1 MEREVL
7 PIPDKHFAGLTTY
20 DAKDPD
26 TSFPP
31 IEPVRP
37 PQGAPNVLVV
47 LLDDVGF
54 GASSTFGGRDRHA
67 ERRPARRGRTEV
79 QPLPHHGAVLADPRG
94 AAQRPQP
101 PHGRHGRHHR
111 DRHLGP
117 GLLLAAPERLRA
129 ARRDPQAQ
137 RLLDRAVRQV
147 PRGPGV
153 GDEPDGPVRELADR
167 QRLRVLLRLHRR
179 RGAPVLPGDLRGDD
193 AGRAVGHARGGLPPH
208 GRHDRQGD
216 QLGPLPE
223 VADAR
228 QAVLRLLR
236 PGRDARA
243 APRPAG
249 LGGSLQGPLR
259 RRLGRAPRGDLRAP
273 EGARRDPGRRAADA
287 APRRD
292 PGVGRDARG
301 PQAGPAP
308 ADGGLRGLP
317 RVHRPPRRPPVRR
330 ARGPRGVRQ
339 HARLLHHRRQRR
351 LGGGHAERHVQR
363 DDQLQRRRRDRD
375 AGVHDGAARRL
386 RRAGL
391 LQPLR
396 GGLGARDGHA
406 LPVDEAGGFALR
418 RHPQRHRRPL
428 ARRASPRR
436 ARSGPSS
443 RT

>member
-1 MEREVL
+1 MARDAL
-7 PIPDKHFAGLTTY
+7 PVPDRHATGLTTY

-26 TSFPP
+26 TAFPP

-37 PQGAPNVLVV
+37 PAGAPNVLVV

-54 GASSTFGGRDRHA
+54 GASSAFGGVDRHA
-67 ERRPARRGRTEV
+67 ERRAAGRRRAEV
-79 QPLPHHGAVLADPRG
+79 QPLPHHGAVLADARG
-94 AAQRPQP
+94 AAERPQP
-101 PHGRHGRHHR
+101 PHRRHGRHHR
-111 DRHLGP
+111 DRDG
-117 GLLLAAPERLRA
+117 GARLLVAAPEPLRA
-129 ARRDPQAQ
+129 AGRDPQAQ
-137 RLLDRAVRQV
+137 RLLDGPVRQV

-179 RGAPVLPGDLRGDD
+179 RGAPVLPGALRGHD

-216 QLGPLPE
+216 RLGAPAE
-223 VADAR
+223 GADAR

-236 PGRDARA
+236 ARRDARP
-243 APRPAG
+243 APRAEG
-249 LGGSLQGPLR
+249 VGGQVQGALR
-259 RRLGRAPRGDLRAP
+259 RRLGRAARGHLRAP
-273 EGARRDPGRRAADA
+273 EGARRDPARRGADR

-292 PGVGRDARG
+292 PGLGGHAGG

-308 ADGGLRGLP
+308 PDGGLRGLP
-317 RVHRPPRRPPVRR
+317 RVHRPPRRPAARR

-339 HARLLHHRRQRR
+339 HARLLHHRRQRG

-375 AGVHDGAARRL
+375 ARVPDRAARRV

-396 GGLGARDGHA
+396 GRLGARDGHA
-406 LPVDEAGGFALR
+406 VPVDEAGRVALR
-418 RHPQRHRRPL
+418 RDPQRHD
-428 ARRASPRR
+428 RAAGPTGSPRA
-436 ARSGPSS
+436 ARCGRSS